1 MSFTIFTTINTFI
14 ILVNLRL
21 CLKHTEKRQTNKV
34 KPQKIPTPWETSSLC
49 SSPVPIVIV
58 FFVYV
63 WLQSIPL
70 ISSCCYTLAWNA
82 SDLLRHCLPWYHH
95 SHSEGFRNVFPPPD
109 SRWALNN
116 ESVCTHLFHNH
127 IEGCSLMLPLIH
139 WVIFQGFLLFSYS
152 WFFVGNKSLKKSC
165 AWQTA
170 VFCLEWIIYCRLES
184 LAVCLSVLGMKDIL
198 GANYKRPAYK

>member
-1 MSFTIFTTINTFI
+1 MSFTTINTFI

-21 CLKHTEKRQTNKV
+21 CLKLTEKMQTNLSKASKDPRTV
-34 KPQKIPTPWETSSLC
+34 GTLQPLLLSSSYSYC
-49 SSPVPIVIV
+49 

-70 ISSCCYTLAWNA
+70 ISSCCYTLAWNS
-82 SDLLRHCLPWYHH
+82 SDLLRHCLPWYQR
-95 SHSEGFRNVFPPPD
+95 SHSEGFGNVFPPPD

-139 WVIFQGFLLFSYS
+139 WVIFQGFLFFSYS